1 MEVSIEEKVKAVF
14 EWAGLSM
21 CYWRD
26 KLMCEA
32 PDKTLFRLPMP
43 DDIEF
48 LGYMDKY
55 VFPKLQVKYKYIK
68 ISSVF
73 DKVSK
78 TQENCCRVNLY
89 KFNITLDTLWEN
101 LSECT
106 ENSYPTALLNSIY
119 EVIK

>member
-1 MEVSIEEKVKAVF
+1 MEVSIEEKAKAVF

-32 PDKTLFRLPMP
+32 PDKTVFRLPMP

-48 LGYMDKY
+48 LGYIDKY
-55 VFPKLQVKYKYIK
+55 VESKLIK
-68 ISSVF
+68 EGWYVTTNNINWFMGEHIEKWDCEVWNGGELS
-73 DKVSK
+73 D
-78 TQENCCRVNLY
+78 T
-89 KFNITLDTLWEN
+89 NITSIKRESTKGL
-101 LSECT
+101 
-106 ENSYPTALLNSIY
+106 ALLNSIY